1 MRRNSTFREDGSVS
15 QPALSDTPAQPAET
29 QGPLAVVSNDVSSNK
44 ASEAPAEPPS
54 SVVAQDPLVGM
65 SEGDKWGIKGLL
77 TLMAKY
83 PSYHALAH
91 GMNPAEL
98 GLDLTSDV

>member
-1 MRRNSTFREDGSVS
+1 MRQNPTFRDDGSIS
-15 QPALSDTPAQPAET
+15 QPALSDAPGQSLET
-29 QGPLAVVSNDVSSNK
+29 QNSLGAVGNDGSSNK
-44 ASEAPAEPPS
+44 ASEVPSETPS
-54 SVVAQDPLVGM
+54 SAAQDPLPGA
-65 SEGDKWGIKGLL
+65 SDGHRWGIKGFL

-98 GLDLTSDV
+98 GLDLSSDV

>member
-1 MRRNSTFREDGSVS
+1 MRQNPPYREDGSAS
-15 QPALSDTPAQPAET
+15 QSALSDAPGQPIEMRNPLGNLGLDET
-29 QGPLAVVSNDVSSNK
+29 STKVNEIPIEPQSS
-44 ASEAPAEPPS
+44 A
-54 SVVAQDPLVGM
+54 AQDPLAGM

-98 GLDLTSDV
+98 GLDLTSDA

>member
-1 MRRNSTFREDGSVS
+1 MRQNPAFREDGSAS
-15 QPALSDTPAQPAET
+15 QPALSDPPAQPLEMRNLLGT
-29 QGPLAVVSNDVSSNK
+29 VGNDGSSNK
-44 ASEAPAEPPS
+44 ASEVPVEAAS
-54 SVVAQDPLVGM
+54 SAAQDPLTGM

-98 GLDLTSDV
+98 GLDLSSDA